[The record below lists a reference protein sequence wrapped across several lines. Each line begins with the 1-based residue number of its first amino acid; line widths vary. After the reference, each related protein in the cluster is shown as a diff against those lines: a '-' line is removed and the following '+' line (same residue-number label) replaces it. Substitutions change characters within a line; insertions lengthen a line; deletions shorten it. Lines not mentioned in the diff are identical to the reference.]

1 MGFEVEYTADGGAY
15 VSYVLPRKRR
25 DIVVTKWYDD
35 GPWRKTL
42 KWDGRRF
49 AY

>member
-15 VSYVLPRKRR
+15 VSFDLPRKNR

-35 GPWRKTL
+35 VPQRKTL
-42 KWDGRRF
+42 KWGGRRL